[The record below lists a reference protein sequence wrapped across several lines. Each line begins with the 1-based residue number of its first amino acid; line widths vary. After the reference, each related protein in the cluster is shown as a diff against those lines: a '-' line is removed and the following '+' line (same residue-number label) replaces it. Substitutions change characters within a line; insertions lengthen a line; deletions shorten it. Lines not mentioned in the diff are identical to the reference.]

1 MSESEHA
8 EHGYDFPCEIPL
20 IGFGPAGADF
30 VGAVEAA
37 LLAAGGQR
45 TASAITTRASSAG
58 RWQSVTV
65 PLWVDSRAELE
76 RLYVALAQVPGI
88 RGRL

>member
-1 MSESEHA
+1 MSDQPEQGFE
-8 EHGYDFPCEIPL
+8 FPCEIPL

-30 VGAVEAA
+30 VNAVEAA

-45 TASAITTRASSAG
+45 TASAVTTRASSAG
-58 RWQSVTV
+58 RWQSVSV
-65 PLWVDSRAELE
+65 PLWVGSRAELE
-76 RLYVALAQVPGI
+76 RLYLALAGVPGI